1 MHAIDIS
8 NLSFTYE
15 NRTTYALDHVNLS
28 VGDREFVL
36 VAGASGS
43 GKSTLLK
50 CVNGL
55 IPHRYVGEYTG
66 QVTLR
71 DRPVIGTSLQELSL
85 IVGTVL
91 QEPDKQLV
99 SSSGFVKLKP
109 ADYVSIFVIGLCLAF
124 AVYLRTR
131 FTTYWIPA

>member
-1 MHAIDIS
+1 LHAIDIS

-99 SSSGFVKLKP
+99 SSSVFVKLKP

>member
-99 SSSGFVKLKP
+99 SSSVFVKLKP